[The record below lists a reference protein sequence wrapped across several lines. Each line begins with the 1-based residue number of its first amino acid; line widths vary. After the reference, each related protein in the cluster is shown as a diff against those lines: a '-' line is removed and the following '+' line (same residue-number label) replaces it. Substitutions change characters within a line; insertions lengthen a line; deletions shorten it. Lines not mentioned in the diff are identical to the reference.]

1 MGHVGQVGLIRG
13 HRDFRRLWIGGSIS
27 QLGTQISTLGVPL
40 LAAGRLHASTWSMG
54 LLAACQNAAFLL
66 IGLPAGAWCDR
77 VRRRPLMIAADF
89 GRGAA
94 LAAVPVLAGFGALRM
109 GDLFVL
115 VFLVGVLTVFFDVSD
130 QSYLPG
136 LIGRDRLVEGN
147 SALEASRTTA
157 YTLGPTLAGYAVQLL
172 GAPVALLA
180 DAASFFW
187 SGAWIASIRVREPTP
202 PRGERRLMREIG
214 DGLRFVSRQ
223 PTLRILAVYT
233 SATTLLV
240 SADYAILILFLVRT
254 LRISAGIIGI
264 VDSCAGV
271 GAITGAFAAGRI
283 RRRLGSTRA
292 LPAAALVGGT
302 GGLLIPLAQRGA
314 GLCLFVAGSGLLSFG
329 IVVFNITAVSYRQ
342 ALCPDHLL
350 SRMNATMRFMSW
362 GVSPLGALL
371 GGYLGTRF
379 GLRTTMWITAA
390 GIHFSGLWLAARQ
403 IHLNK
408 TSVGALP

>member
-1 MGHVGQVGLIRG
+1 MGHVGLIHG
-13 HRDFRRLWIGGSIS
+13 DRDFRRLWIGASIS
-27 QLGTQISTLGVPL
+27 QLGTQISVLGVPL

-77 VRRRPLMIAADF
+77 VRRRPLMIAADL
-89 GRGAA
+89 GRGLA
-94 LAAVPVLAGFGALRM
+94 LGAVPVLAGLGVLRM
-109 GDLFVL
+109 GHLFAL
-115 VFLVGVLTVFFDVSD
+115 VFLSGVLTVFFDVSD

-157 YTLGPTLAGYAVQLL
+157 YTLGPTLAGYAIQLL

-187 SGAWIASIRVREPTP
+187 SGAWIASIRAREPAP
-202 PRGERRLMREIG
+202 PRSERRLAREIG
-214 DGLRFVSRQ
+214 DGFRFVSRQ
-223 PTLRILAVYT
+223 PILRVLAVYT

-240 SADYAILILFLVRT
+240 SADYAILVLFLLRT
-254 LRISAGIIGI
+254 LHLSAGTIGI

-271 GAITGAFAAGRI
+271 GAIAGAFTGGRI
-283 RRRLGSTRA
+283 RRRLGSRRA
-292 LPAAALVGGT
+292 MMVAALVGGSA
-302 GGLLIPLAQRGA
+302 GLLIPLAQRGA
-314 GLCLFVAGSGLLSFG
+314 GLCLFVAGSGVLSFG

-350 SRMNATMRFMSW
+350 SRMNATMRFVSW
-362 GVSPLGALL
+362 GASPLGALL
-371 GGYLGTRF
+371 GGYLGTQC
-379 GLRTTMWITAA
+379 GLRPTLWITAT
-390 GIHFSGLWLAARQ
+390 GILLSALWLTARLGGRSGLGGRRVL
-403 IHLNK
+403 
-408 TSVGALP
+408 